1 MMNYMEAI
9 PYPVWLMVE
18 HITRRMM
25 ELMGYGGVINK
36 FFGLLGPILLKDN
49 VGVLLKPDKL
59 TNVST
64 MLVIVGNILI
74 TLVPM
79 TLIHGSKQEK
89 DFWYP
94 A

>member
-1 MMNYMEAI
+1 MKNTMVAI
-9 PYPVWLMVE
+9 PYLIWLMVE

-36 FFGLLGPILLKDN
+36 FFGLLGLILLKDN

-64 MLVIVGNILI
+64 MLGIVGNILI
-74 TLVPM
+74 PQVQ
-79 TLIHGSKQEK
+79 I
-89 DFWYP
+89 